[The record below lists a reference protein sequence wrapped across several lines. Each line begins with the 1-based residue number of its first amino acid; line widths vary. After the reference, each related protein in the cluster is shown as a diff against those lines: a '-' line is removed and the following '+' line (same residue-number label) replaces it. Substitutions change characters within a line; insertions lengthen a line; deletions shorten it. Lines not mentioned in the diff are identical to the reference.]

1 MTDEQ
6 SEKNWVETSASFAPA
21 VMGAAAGIFVG
32 DLIHRDAR
40 RPIAFTLAAVGLCA
54 LAPALVEVV
63 ADKINGPNTNRGTRR
78 TLRNIRDAG
87 AGSDEFS
94 EIDEEQMF
102 IG

>member
-1 MTDEQ
+1 MTNEQ
-6 SEKNWVETSASFAPA
+6 SDKNWVETSASFAPA

-32 DLIHRDAR
+32 DLIHRDTR
-40 RPIAFTLAAVGLCA
+40 RPIAFALAAIGVCA

-63 ADKINGPNTNRGTRR
+63 VDKINGPNTNRGTRR

-87 AGSDEFS
+87 ADEFS

-102 IG
+102 VG